1 MRVRQLMPVLLPVL
15 VAVCVRPATP
25 SRPAERY
32 DLLITGGLVIDGTG
46 TPALAADVALRG
58 DRIVRVSRERL
69 PRTSAVRVIDA
80 AGKMIAPGFID
91 LHAHVER
98 LLELP
103 AAENFVRQGVT
114 TLLGSPDGGAL
125 PDLPVPGPTRP
136 YLDSVGRAPL
146 AVNVAYYVGHNTV
159 RREVLGMADRPPN
172 AAELDSMRVRVAR
185 GMGEGAFGLST
196 GLAYVP
202 GAFAEINE
210 VVALARVAADSGGI
224 YTSHVRSEGTGLV
237 ASVAEAIE
245 IGRRA
250 RIPVVLDH
258 HKALGHR
265 VWGASVRTL
274 GLVDSAR
281 AAGVDVMLNLYPYA
295 ASSTGLLQMVP
306 SWALAGGDT
315 AFRRRLASPPVRD
328 SVKRGIVDVILN
340 ERGGGDLRRI
350 QLAKV
355 NWSPELEGKTLHDW
369 AVMRGLAATPEV
381 GAELVIEGMT
391 RGGAAAIYHLMDDG
405 DVDRIMRH
413 PQTMIA
419 SDGRLTAL
427 GDAQPHPR
435 AYGTYPKVLGLY
447 VRERRVLSLEEAVRK
462 MTAMPAARL
471 GLRDRG
477 LVTEGSYADLVV
489 FDAARVRDRA
499 TYDAPHQYPEGIDY
513 VVVNGVVTVDG
524 GRRTNAHGGRLLRHR
539 GSP

>member
-1 MRVRQLMPVLLPVL
+1 MRVRPLMPVLLPLL
-15 VAVCVRPATP
+15 VAGCARPAMP

-46 TPALAADVALRG
+46 APASPADVAVRG
-58 DRIVRVSRERL
+58 DRIVRVSTERL
-69 PRTSAVRVIDA
+69 PRTSAARVIDA
-80 AGKMIAPGFID
+80 AGKVVAPGFID

-114 TLLGSPDGGAL
+114 TLLGSPDGGST
-125 PDLPVPGPTRP
+125 PGPTRP

-159 RREVLGMADRPPN
+159 RREVLGMADRAPT

-185 GMGEGAFGLST
+185 GMGEGAYGLST

-202 GAFAEINE
+202 GAFAETDEI
-210 VVALARVAADSGGI
+210 VALARVAADSGGI
-224 YTSHVRSEGTGLV
+224 YTSHVRSEGTGLA

-250 RIPVVLDH
+250 RIPIVLDH

-274 GLVDSAR
+274 AMVDSAR
-281 AAGVDVMLNLYPYA
+281 ASGVDVMLNQYPYA
-295 ASSTGLLQMVP
+295 ASSTGLSQLVP
-306 SWALAGGDT
+306 AWALAGGD
-315 AFRRRLASPPVRD
+315 AALRRRLASPRLRD
-328 SVKRGIVDVILN
+328 SVTRGILDVILN

-350 QLAKV
+350 QLAQV
-355 NWSPELEGKTLHDW
+355 TWGPELEGKTLHDW
-369 AVMRGLAATPEV
+369 AVIRGLAPTPEA
-381 GAELVIEGMT
+381 GAELVIEAMQ
-391 RGGAAAIYHLMDDG
+391 RGGASAIYHLMDEG
-405 DVDRIMRH
+405 DVERIMRH

-419 SDGRLTAL
+419 SDGQLTAP

-435 AYGTYPKVLGLY
+435 AYGTYPRVLGHY
-447 VRERRVLSLEEAVRK
+447 VRERRVLSLEAAVRK

-477 LVTEGSYADLVV
+477 LVAEAGYADLVV
-489 FDAARVRDRA
+489 FDAATVTDRA
-499 TYDAPHQYPEGIDY
+499 TYEAPHQYPEGIDY

-524 GRRTNAHGGRLLRHR
+524 GRRTAAHGGRLLRHR
-539 GSP
+539 AAR